1 LHSDDIFSL
10 DKVLFPINIFNRHWA
25 LAVAFMQQKKIVY
38 YDSQSAGNNSGMSH
52 LSTLRRYIQDEAA
65 AKHRQFVLGEWK
77 LVIEQ
82 VPQQMNGNDCGV
94 FTCLFADLVLDDIDV
109 NNLDQHMM
117 EVFRRKIC
125 YAILR
130 RKIPYPL

>member
-1 LHSDDIFSL
+1 MHPDDIFSL
-10 DKVLFPINIFNRHWA
+10 VKVLFPINIFNRHWA

-38 YDSQSAGNNSGMSH
+38 YDSQSAGNNSGMSN
-52 LSTLRRYIQDEAA
+52 LSMLLRYIGDEAE
-65 AKHRQFVLGEWK
+65 AKQRQFVIEEWK

-82 VPQQMNGNDCGV
+82 VPQQTNANDCGV
-94 FTCLFADLVLDDIDV
+94 FTCMFADLVLDDIDV
-109 NNLDQHMM
+109 KNLDQHMM
-117 EVFRRKIC
+117 EEFRRKIC